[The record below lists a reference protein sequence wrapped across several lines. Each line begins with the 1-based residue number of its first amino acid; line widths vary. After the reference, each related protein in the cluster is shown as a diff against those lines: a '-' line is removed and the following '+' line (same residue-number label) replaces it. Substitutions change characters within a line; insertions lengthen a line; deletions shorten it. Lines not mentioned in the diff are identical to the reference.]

1 MEEAE
6 KTPSIVAATKEY
18 IGSQA
23 IFDQVTAFRETM
35 LRRVGMSPDSVNFFG
50 L

>member
-1 MEEAE
+1 LEEAE
-6 KTPSIVAATKEY
+6 KTPNVVAATKEY

-23 IFDQVTAFRETM
+23 IFDQVTAFKETM
-35 LRRVGMSPDSVNFFG
+35 FRRVGMSSDSVNFFG